1 MQKVGVEA
9 IVAGL
14 GSFLGDMKKVDSSIK
29 DLIPGS
35 NLLSRAFEGV
45 GSVVQWLTGS
55 VFRVLEYTLGNLIAG
70 AIRDIISEIKELI
83 SATIEAGSEFQSLEI
98 RLRNFNLNTL
108 IESGQDYATASQG
121 AIDATKEQLTW
132 LQKLAATTPYDLTDV
147 ANVYTLARSYSF
159 VDDEA
164 KKLTER
170 ITDFASGMGLGNTE
184 IERIIVN
191 FGQMVQQGKVTQR
204 EMNDL
209 ARGAFVPVNDI
220 LAEMERQTGLTGD
233 EFDDFRNSTDGVNA
247 FMNAFSALV
256 ESRFSG
262 ATEKMAQTWKGATDN
277 VKDFIKSLFGLNV
290 VKPVLDVLGKNIS
303 EFINAFTSGQRWESM
318 VSATTRIGET
328 LSKIVSHV
336 LHLGD
341 GAEGMADKFLG
352 AVEGVADW
360 LETHQGDIQKWLED
374 GIAWIRNVAIP
385 KIMEFKD
392 FLFGTDERKGAIQQF
407 IDWLIN
413 TGVPFIQNDV
423 IPVIRN
429 IVYIIQSLQPTLAPL
444 QDLFLAVAEVIAT
457 AFDGDE
463 PESFADF
470 VTNTLV
476 PAIQNLT
483 QFIREHKDTLALLL
497 KAWIAFEI
505 IGTIVGVATSLI
517 VKGLIAVV
525 SVLTV
530 ILTPLGLLQKL
541 IMAIYTAFNWL
552 SALLMTSVGTAF
564 VVFVVAIV
572 GAIAQLKVFEFSIR
586 TIIGAVQI
594 MAQSVVQW
602 FTLIKANVIKTVQ
615 DAVNA
620 IRNGDWL
627 GAGKAII
634 DGMYRGIIIN
644 AHLIISTLTNLAK
657 NALAAAKATLGIK
670 SPSTEFFKVG
680 EQLMKGFANGITATA
695 DLAAKAMQG
704 ATAATLSIGAMAP
717 SRMAGAMAPGT
728 VSNNTTNNLTL
739 NMNTS
744 APSENVV
751 ADFEMMRS
759 MAGV

>member
-1 MQKVGVEA
+1 MKKVGVEA
-9 IVAGL
+9 VVAGL
-14 GSFLGDMKKVDSSIK
+14 GSFLGDMGKVDKSIK

-70 AIRDIISEIKELI
+70 AIRNIISEIKELV

-121 AIDATKEQLTW
+121 AIEATKEQLTW
-132 LQKLAATTPYDLTDV
+132 LQKLAATTPYDLTDI
-147 ANVYTLARSYSF
+147 ANVFTLARSYG
-159 VDDEA
+159 
-164 KKLTER
+164 
-170 ITDFASGMGLGNTE
+170 FAAAESKTMTQSIANFAAGMGLGNTE

-209 ARGAFVPVNDI
+209 ARGAFVPVNDV
-220 LAEMERQTGLTGD
+220 LKVMQEQSGLTGD
-233 EFDDFRNSTDGVNA
+233 AFDDFRKDAEGVEA
-247 FMNAFSALV
+247 FMKAFETLV
-256 ESRFSG
+256 SQRFAG
-262 ATEKMAQTWKGATDN
+262 ATTAMAQTWKGATDN

-374 GIAWIRNVAIP
+374 GIAWVKDVAIP
-385 KIMEFKD
+385 KVIEFKD
-392 FLFGTDERKGAIQQF
+392 WLFGTDERKGAIQGF

-423 IPVIRN
+423 IPVIQN
-429 IVYIIQSLQPTLAPL
+429 IIYIIQSLQPTLAPL

-457 AFDGDE
+457 AFNGE
-463 PESFADF
+463 TPKGFADF

-476 PAIQNLT
+476 PAIQGLT

-497 KAWIAFEI
+497 KAWLAFEI
-505 IGTIVGVATSLI
+505 IGTVVGVATSII

-525 SVLTV
+525 SILTL
-530 ILTPLGLLQKL
+530 ILTPFSLLQKL
-541 IMAIYTAFNWL
+541 IMAVYTAFNWL
-552 SALLMTSVGTAF
+552 SALLMTTVSQAVLIF
-564 VVFVVAIV
+564 VVGIV
-572 GAIAQLKVFEFSIR
+572 GLIAQLKFLEFGIRSIV
-586 TIIGAVQI
+586 GAVQI
-594 MAQSVVQW
+594 MAQAVVQW
-602 FTLIKANVIKTVQ
+602 FTLIKANVIKTIQ

-620 IRNGDWL
+620 IRNGDWT
-627 GAGKAII
+627 GAGAAII
-634 DGMYRGIIIN
+634 QGMYRGIIIN
-644 AHLIISTLTNLAK
+644 AGLIIQTLVNLAK

-670 SPSTEFFKVG
+670 SPSTEFFNIG
-680 EQLMKGFANGITATA
+680 EQLMQGFANGITATA

-704 ATAATLSIGAMAP
+704 ATAGAISIGAMAP
-717 SRMAGAMAPGT
+717 AKLAGAMAPGT

-739 NMNTS
+739 NMHSS
-744 APSENVV
+744 APTENVI

-759 MAGV
+759 MVS